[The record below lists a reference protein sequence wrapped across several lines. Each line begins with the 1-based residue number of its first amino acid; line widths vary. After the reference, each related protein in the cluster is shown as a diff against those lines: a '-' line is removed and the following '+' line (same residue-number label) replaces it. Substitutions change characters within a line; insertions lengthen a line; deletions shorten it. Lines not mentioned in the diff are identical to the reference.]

1 MSEEE
6 KKPTL
11 YLVDGSNYVFRAFYA
26 IRHLSNSKGFPTN
39 AVYGF
44 ATMLMKLLRER
55 KPDYIAVAFDLK
67 GPTFRDEVYESYK
80 ANRAPT
86 PDALIPQI
94 PFIKDVVRGLSIP
107 VLEKEGIEADD
118 LIATLARRYAEKGM
132 KVFIVSGDKD
142 FLQMVSEDI
151 MVVDTMKD
159 RLYDIDGVKGRFG
172 VVPKKVVDVLA
183 LTGDASDNIPGV
195 PGVGEKTAQ
204 RLVAEFGS
212 LEGVLGHLDDIKN
225 ARLKESIG
233 RHADQAR
240 LGRQLVT
247 LMTDADVEFDLEK
260 ARYRG
265 PDPHLLKDIFKEL
278 EFASLLKELKVE
290 DEGLA
295 GDYSLVIGE
304 EGLSALAG
312 RLKGA
317 DQVSLVILTTS
328 EAAMQADIV
337 GMALSFEEGEAFYI
351 PMGHVHPGAPEQL
364 PQELVLRALAPFLGD
379 ERLEKRGHDL
389 KNDLIV
395 LSRKG
400 VSLKGLGLDVMVAAY
415 VLNPSKKDYDLETIV
430 REGLDHELPAL
441 LAPPASTPVEQ
452 AMAHACRRADAVQRL
467 SLEMT
472 HQVEKDGFGDLFHGM
487 EMPLIE
493 VLASMEMR
501 GVLLDVGIL
510 REMSRQFEELLS
522 RSEEKI
528 YRLAGERFNIQSPK
542 QLQQIL
548 FEKLELPRGKRTKAG
563 YSTDFEV
570 LLSLSRNHELPA
582 EILAYRS
589 IAKLKST
596 YVDALP
602 CLINPETGRIHTSYN
617 QTGTETGRLS
627 SSNPNLQNI
636 PTKTPEGRRIRQTFI
651 APPGY
656 KILSADYSQID
667 LRVLAHISGDRN
679 LIEAFHADEDIHSR
693 TAANIFGVFPEMV
706 TPGMRRQAKVVNFGV
721 IYGMSPFGLAKELG
735 VTQSVARAYI
745 DGYFARYSGVREYV
759 QRTLA
764 DARRK
769 GYVTTLMNRRR
780 YLPEINSSNPAVRQ
794 FAERTAVNT
803 PIQGTSADLI
813 KLAMVRIYGEM
824 EKRGFSSGMIMQV
837 HDELVFEVAED
848 EIGSAVELI
857 KEGMEDVASL
867 KVPLKVGVS
876 WGDNWDEAH

>member
-11 YLVDGSNYVFRAFYA
+11 YLIDGSNYVFRAFYA

-44 ATMLMKLLRER
+44 ATMLMKLLRDR

-94 PFIKDVVRGLSIP
+94 PFIKDVVRGFSIP

-118 LIATLARRYAEKGM
+118 LIATLAKKYAEKGI

-151 MVVDTMKD
+151 MVIDTMKD
-159 RLYDIDGVKGRFG
+159 RVYDIDGVKERFG
-172 VVPKKVVDVLA
+172 VAPEKVVDVLA

-195 PGVGEKTAQ
+195 PGIGDKTAQ
-204 RLVAEFGS
+204 RLIAEFGS
-212 LEGVLGHLDDIKN
+212 LEDVLGHLDGIKN

-233 RHADQAR
+233 RYADQAR

-260 ARYRG
+260 ARYWG

-278 EFASLLKELKVE
+278 EFSSLLKELKVE
-290 DEGLA
+290 DDGLE
-295 GDYSLVIGE
+295 GDYSLVVGE
-304 EGLSALAG
+304 EELRALADG
-312 RLKGA
+312 LKGT
-317 DQVSLVILTTS
+317 DQVSLVIETTS

-351 PMGHVHPGAPEQL
+351 PMGHVYPGAPEQL

-379 ERLEKRGHDL
+379 ERLEKRGHNL
-389 KNDLIV
+389 KNDVIL

-400 VSLKGLGLDVMVAAY
+400 VSLKGLGFDVMVAAY
-415 VLNPSKKDYDLETIV
+415 VLNPSKKDYCLETIV

-441 LAPPASTPVEQ
+441 QEPPASAPVEQ

-467 SLEMT
+467 SLEMS
-472 HQVEKDGFGDLFHGM
+472 HQVEKEGFGDLFHGM

-493 VLASMEMR
+493 VLASMERR

-548 FEKLELPRGKRTKAG
+548 FEKLELPRGRRTKVG

-602 CLINPETGRIHTSYN
+602 GLINPETGRIHTSYN

-693 TAANIFGVFPEMV
+693 TAADIFGVFPEMV

-813 KLAMVRIYGEM
+813 KLAMVRIYREM

-848 EIGSAVELI
+848 EVGSAVELI
-857 KEGMEDVASL
+857 KEGMEGVVSL

>member
-6 KKPTL
+6 KKPTM

-44 ATMLMKLLRER
+44 ATMLMKLLRDR

-94 PFIKDVVRGLSIP
+94 PFIKDVVRGFSIP
-107 VLEKEGIEADD
+107 VIEKEGIEADD
-118 LIATLARRYAEKGM
+118 LIATLAKKYAEKGI

-151 MVVDTMKD
+151 TVVDTMKD
-159 RLYDIDGVKGRFG
+159 RVYDIDGVKGRFG
-172 VVPKKVVDVLA
+172 VAPEKVVDVLA

-195 PGVGEKTAQ
+195 PGIGDKTAQ
-204 RLVAEFGS
+204 RLIAEFGS
-212 LEGVLGHLDDIKN
+212 LEEVMGHLDGIKN

-233 RHADQAR
+233 RYADQAR

-290 DEGLA
+290 DEGLE
-295 GDYSLVIGE
+295 GDYRLVVGE
-304 EGLSALAG
+304 EELRALAE
-312 RLKGA
+312 RLKEA
-317 DQVSLVILTTS
+317 DQVSLVLEKTS
-328 EAAMQADIV
+328 DAAMQADIV
-337 GMALSFEEGEAFYI
+337 GMALSFKEGEAFYI
-351 PMGHVHPGAPEQL
+351 PMGHAYPGAPEQL
-364 PQELVLRALAPFLGD
+364 PQEWVLRALAPFLAD

-389 KNDLIV
+389 KNDVIL

-400 VSLKGLGLDVMVAAY
+400 VSLKGLGFDVMVAAY
-415 VLNPSKKDYDLETIV
+415 VLNPSKKDYGLEALV
-430 REGLDHELPAL
+430 REGLDHELPVL
-441 LAPPASTPVEQ
+441 QAPPASAPVEQ
-452 AMAHACRRADAVQRL
+452 ALSHACRRADAVQRL
-467 SLEMT
+467 SLTMS

-493 VLASMEMR
+493 VLASMERR

-548 FEKLELPRGKRTKAG
+548 FEKLALPRGKRTKAG
-563 YSTDFEV
+563 FSTDFEV
-570 LLSLSRNHELPA
+570 LLSLSQNHELPA

-602 CLINPETGRIHTSYN
+602 GLINPETGRVHTSYN

-636 PTKTPEGRRIRQTFI
+636 PTKTPEGRRIRQAFI

-667 LRVLAHISGDRN
+667 LRVLAHLSGDRN
-679 LIEAFHADEDIHSR
+679 LIEAFHADEDVHSR
-693 TAANIFGVFPEMV
+693 TAADVFGVFPEMV

-735 VTQSVARAYI
+735 VSQSVARAYI
-745 DGYFARYSGVREYV
+745 DGYFARYSGVREYIE
-759 QRTLA
+759 RTLA
-764 DARRK
+764 EARRK

-794 FAERTAVNT
+794 FAERTAINT

-813 KLAMVRIYGEM
+813 KLAMVRIYREM
-824 EKRGFSSGMIMQV
+824 ERRGFSSGMIMQV

-848 EIGSAVELI
+848 EIESAVELI
-857 KEGMEDVASL
+857 KEGMEGVASL
-867 KVPLKVGVS
+867 RVPLKVGVS